1 MSAVLNMNSVPIVQW
16 KGNTISQI
24 HSFIKE
30 NRGANSP
37 LTEGQS
43 KFRANPLRIYRREIS
58 SSGVEVCN
66 PRTSIK
72 ISHLNYP
79 NGSIHNSTALVK
91 NGLGNTLDNLPPNN
105 SCEDPGTCNA
115 VLSPAENAKR
125 RLRSGGMIKRQFDIS
140 KNNDTYYTSTNQYL
154 NSRNK
159 TFQQNQY
166 NYLRQGNS
174 LAKPGSALASA
185 NVYSPHGLS
194 HCPKYAISIA
204 TKIEYYWLDYD
215 GSNPQSVDI
224 PVGSYTVDDLND
236 LLKRTMF
243 ANKHYLLKDGN
254 LSSGEY
260 YNGNIDYLLN
270 LSFNNN
276 TNKVELQSF
285 LANNTLY
292 PENSMKPSSSWN
304 VPFGNGVYPQIVIDE
319 SIMLKALGFSATTIF
334 PATAAA
340 SSPGAERSLITSST
354 IVSGIQQLYVA
365 LYYKPNNYQFA
376 QQGAVSAGDL
386 ITRKK
391 YNSITNSTVAYRSA
405 FGNAVANAL
414 AYGVP
419 SNGYTYKD
427 KLGYPLK
434 KTPTFTKYSDEMRQC
449 TVTKLSNAI

>member
-1 MSAVLNMNSVPIVQW
+1 MSAVLNMNQVPIIQW
-16 KGNTISQI
+16 KGNTIGQVQ
-24 HSFIKE
+24 SFIKE
-30 NRGANSP
+30 NRGTNHP

-58 SSGVEVCN
+58 STDVEVCN
-66 PRTSIK
+66 PRTSVK
-72 ISHLNYP
+72 IDNLNYP
-79 NGSIHNSTALVK
+79 NGSVINSSATIK
-91 NGLGNTLDNLPPNN
+91 NGLGNTIDNLPPNN
-105 SCEDPGTCNA
+105 SCENPGTCNA
-115 VLSPAENAKR
+115 ILSPAENAKR

-154 NSRNK
+154 SSRNR

-166 NYLRQGNS
+166 NYLRQGDS

-185 NVYSPHGLS
+185 NVYSPNGLS
-194 HCPKYAISIA
+194 HCPKYYISSA
-204 TKIEYYWLDYD
+204 TKIDYRWIDYD
-215 GSNPQSVDI
+215 GTNQYSIVV
-224 PVGSYTVDDLND
+224 PVGSYTVDDLNNVF
-236 LLKRTMF
+236 KRGMF

-254 LSSGEY
+254 LASGEY

-276 TNKVELQSF
+276 TDKVELQSF
-285 LANNTLY
+285 LVNNSLY
-292 PENSMKPSSSWN
+292 PNANMKPSGTSWN
-304 VPFGNGVYPQIVIDE
+304 VPFGDGAYPQFVIDDATMQTA
-319 SIMLKALGFSATTIF
+319 IGFSSSTIF
-334 PATAAA
+334 PTTAAA
-340 SSPGAERSLITSST
+340 SPGAETSQMTTST
-354 IVSGIQQLYVA
+354 VAPGIQELYVA
-365 LYYKPNNYQFA
+365 LYYKPNNHQFA

-391 YNSITNSTVAYRSA
+391 YNSITNSTVAYRNA

-434 KTPTFTKYSDEMRQC
+434 QTPTFTKYSDEMRRC
-449 TVTKLSNAI
+449 SVTKLSNAI